1 MQVKEFISICQGKHI
16 EELFQFLKFPSVSTD
31 PAFKT
36 GILDCAN
43 FLNNELKQLGCQ
55 KVETLDTPGHPIV
68 YAERILD
75 PSFPTILVYGHY
87 DVQPAKVS
95 DGWDTDPFDPVI
107 KNEKIYARGA
117 ADDKGQVW
125 LQLKAIEYFNKY
137 ASDDLKVNLKFLYE
151 GEEESGSENLD
162 NFIVENE
169 QMLACDVVLISD
181 TSIIANN
188 VPSISVSKRG
198 LASLEVEVIGPN
210 RDVHS
215 GIYGGVLANPIVVL
229 SQIIATCRNVDGQ
242 VTIPGFYDNV
252 QTFSTDQRAAFKQAH
267 DLMTSYKD
275 LAKDMNLSKTVSEL
289 GYTGYE
295 STSIRPTFELNGMW
309 GGYMDTGVKTIIPHK
324 ATAKVTMRL
333 VENQN
338 PQRIL
343 DLAQAHILSQDLQ
356 GCHVKV
362 TLGDSAQAYSNSL
375 DSQLYKAGEQAM
387 QNTFGVRPI
396 ATLDGGSIPVGESFK
411 RIMGKETLF
420 LGFGL
425 EEDNIHSPNESF
437 GIFNFQKGI
446 ETIIEFLKIV
456 SKKGLDIAS

>member
-1 MQVKEFISICQGKHI
+1 MQIKEFISIRQEKHLK
-16 EELFQFLKFPSVSTD
+16 ELFEFLRFPSVSTD
-31 PAFKT
+31 PKYKQ

-43 FLNNELKQLGCQ
+43 FLHNELSRLGCN
-55 KVETLDTPGHPIV
+55 KVEVLDTPGHPIV

-75 PSFPTILVYGHY
+75 SSFPTVLVYGHY

-95 DGWDTDPFDPVI
+95 DGWDTDPFEPVI
-107 KNEKIYARGA
+107 KDDKIFARGA

-125 LQLKAIEYFNKY
+125 LQLKALEYFNEFS
-137 ASDDLKVNLKFLYE
+137 ANDLKVNLKFLYE

-162 NFIVENE
+162 NFIIQNK
-169 QMLACDVVLISD
+169 QMLECDVVLISD

-229 SQIIATCRNVDGQ
+229 SQIIAECRNANGQ

-252 QTFSTDQRAAFKQAH
+252 QNYSTEQRAVFKQAH

-275 LAKDMNLSKTVSEL
+275 LAKDMKLSKTVSEL
-289 GYTGYE
+289 GFTGYE
-295 STSIRPTFELNGMW
+295 STSIRPTFEVNGMW

-343 DLAQAHILSQDLQ
+343 DLAKKHILSLDSQ
-356 GCHVKV
+356 GCTVNV
-362 TLGDSAQAYSNSL
+362 VFGDAAQAYSNSL
-375 DSQLYKAGEQAM
+375 DSNLYKAGELAM
-387 QNTFGVRPI
+387 QNTFGVKPI
-396 ATLDGGSIPVGESFK
+396 PTLDGGSIPVGESFK

-437 GIFNFQKGI
+437 GIFNFNKGI

-456 SKKGLDIAS
+456 SNKGLDIAN

>member
-1 MQVKEFISICQGKHI
+1 MQIKEFISIRQEKHL
-16 EELFQFLKFPSVSTD
+16 EELFEFLRFPSVSTD
-31 PAFKT
+31 PAYKQ

-43 FLNNELKQLGCQ
+43 FLHTELSRLGCN
-55 KVETLDTPGHPIV
+55 KVEVLDTPGHPIV

-75 PSFPTILVYGHY
+75 PSFPTVLVYGHY
-87 DVQPAKVS
+87 DVQPAKLI
-95 DGWDTDPFDPVI
+95 DGWDTDPFEPVI
-107 KNEKIYARGA
+107 KDDKIFARGA

-125 LQLKAIEYFNKY
+125 LQLKALEYFNEF
-137 ASDDLKVNLKFLYE
+137 SENDLKVNLKFLYE

-162 NFIVENE
+162 NFIIQNK
-169 QMLACDVVLISD
+169 QMLECDVVLISD

-229 SQIIATCRNVDGQ
+229 SQIIAECRNARGQ
-242 VTIPGFYDNV
+242 VSIPGFYDNV
-252 QTFSTDQRAAFKQAH
+252 QNYSTEQRAVFRQAH

-275 LAKDMNLSKTVSEL
+275 LAKDMDLSKTVSEF
-289 GYTGYE
+289 GFTGYE
-295 STSIRPTFELNGMW
+295 STSIRPTFEVNGMW

-324 ATAKVTMRL
+324 ATAKITMRL

-343 DLAQAHILSQDLQ
+343 DLAKKHILSRDLQ
-356 GCHVKV
+356 GCTVNV
-362 TLGDSAQAYSNSL
+362 VFGDAAQAYSNSL
-375 DSQLYKAGEQAM
+375 DSQLYKAGELAM
-387 QNTFGVRPI
+387 QNTFGVKPI
-396 ATLDGGSIPVGESFK
+396 PTLDGGSIPVGESFK

-437 GIFNFQKGI
+437 GIFNFNKGI
-446 ETIIEFLKIV
+446 ETIIEFFKIV
-456 SKKGLDIAS
+456 SAKGLDIAN